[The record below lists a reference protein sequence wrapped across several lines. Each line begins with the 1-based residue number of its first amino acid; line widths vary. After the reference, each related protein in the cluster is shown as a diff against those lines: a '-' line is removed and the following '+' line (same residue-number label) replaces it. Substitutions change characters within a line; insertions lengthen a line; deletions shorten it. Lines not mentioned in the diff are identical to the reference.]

1 MPSGRHELRQLTGIV
16 DTRVLASCVLEKPTG
31 ETRIRANWQNPSEI
45 SKKTKRG
52 VTCGVCGQ
60 VGVEFIGDNLV

>member
-1 MPSGRHELRQLTGIV
+1 MPSGRHGLRQLRGIV
-16 DTRVLASCVLEKPTG
+16 DTRVLASCVLTKPT
-31 ETRIRANWQNPSEI
+31 EEARIRANWQNPSEI

-60 VGVEFIGDNLV
+60 MRVEFIGDKLA